1 MGAVAYRKLLYHFLI
16 FLTKGMRM
24 PLYCISGHPLLFA
37 LFPNYTIFLY
47 ASAHLKSEVETAP
60 FCFDIIPYFCA
71 LQCTW
76 NQKSKQRLSVSIL
89 YRIKSRTDEK
99 NALTFHLFCRS
110 YICKRLHGND
120 CKLIASVI
128 KLFISAVCK
137 CKVHISRAVR
147 VYFIH
152 S

>member
-1 MGAVAYRKLLYHFLI
+1 MIELTSMTWFLFFFAITARVQAAFLNQIFNRYILQKARGCHCIAFQDILFFLHYFLI
-16 FLTKGMRM
+16 T
-24 PLYCISGHPLLFA
+24 
-37 LFPNYTIFLY
+37 
-47 ASAHLKSEVETAP
+47 
-60 FCFDIIPYFCA
+60 PYFCA
-71 LQCTW
+71 LQRTW

-89 YRIKSRTDEK
+89 YRIKFRTDEK
-99 NALTFHLFCRS
+99 NALAFHLFCRS

-152 S
+152 G